1 MPKKSNTIVIYAAKC
16 NVDGIIKE
24 HLTKS
29 LEDAKSYLDKWNI
42 KPSMEEMKK
51 DYPNSQLTGSIDDV
65 LSYDG
70 STPFVQVKQ
79 DGSIF
84 GDEYVISFKIQRYKV
99 K

>member
-1 MPKKSNTIVIYAAKC
+1 MKNKYLTIYAAKC
-16 NVDGIIKE
+16 NMDGVKKE
-24 HLTKS
+24 HLTRS

-42 KPSMEEMKK
+42 VPSMEEMKK
-51 DYPNSQLTGSIDDV
+51 DYPNYQMTGSIDDV

-79 DGSIF
+79 
-84 GDEYVISFKIQRYKV
+84 EYPEFEDYYIISFKIQRYKV